1 MFWLKMSKY
10 KFISFNN
17 NATGFK
23 VKYYFTPLEQ
33 YVNFSKTAVL

>member
-10 KFISFNN
+10 KFISLN